1 MSTDREALEG
11 CSAGGG
17 PLPQF
22 VVNVC
27 RWGVWSGG
35 VLLLVAAV
43 LIGIEVV
50 IRKFFGATLG
60 GASELGGYA
69 LAIGSAWAYS
79 FALLERAHI
88 RIDTLYTQLP
98 AYVCAILDILGL
110 VLFIAFFGM
119 VTWYAYGTLQLTYEN
134 NSHAMT
140 PLHTPLV
147 YPQLLW
153 FAGLCWFMVTAIILL
168 LRALALITRKDIGG
182 VRRILGSRSAKEEVD
197 EELPDVR

>member
-1 MSTDREALEG
+1 MSTQREALGDRLAEG
-11 CSAGGG
+11 ALERFVAHVCS
-17 PLPQF
+17 
-22 VVNVC
+22 
-27 RWGVWSGG
+27 WGAWCGG
-35 VLLLVAAV
+35 VLMLIAAV

-88 RIDTLYTQLP
+88 RIDTLYALLP
-98 AYVCAILDILGL
+98 AYLCAILDILGL
-110 VLFIAFFGM
+110 ALFIAFFGM
-119 VTWYAYGTLQLTYEN
+119 VTWYAFGTLQLTYEN

-168 LRALALITRKDIGG
+168 LRALARIARRDVGG

-197 EELPDVR
+197 EEMAEVR